1 VTSECSTVS
10 EQLVADDASS
20 GVAQRLARLLDG
32 AGLHDLAT
40 AADEET
46 KRLRTGVCTLA
57 VVGEFKRGK
66 STLINALIGADLF
79 PVGALPLTAVGTR
92 AEFGESVSAVVEF
105 LDCRRE
111 AIDPAAMAD
120 YATERGNPANQQR
133 VSAVTVTTPSP
144 LLRAP
149 LCLIDTPGIG
159 SAFADVSGTARTLLG
174 QADAAFVVLSAEQ
187 PASRRELEFV
197 REVIASGAS
206 TFVVENKID
215 LVPPSE
221 RAAVLGFVREQLRD
235 VGSEGAPLFP
245 LSSVDARHAQRRGD
259 RGALDASG
267 LPALEQALM
276 AFGAHEGP
284 AAVTRGARRR
294 LLQLVD
300 QALARLELERRSGP
314 LVHQWQGERRAQV
327 RRRLNVVLF
336 RDMLDGK
343 DRVAAAEED
352 IALRLACLGS
362 ESDIWHRLDGALN
375 GLRPERWRPARH
387 WAAHLEARV
396 RHTLDDSVNEWSD
409 AERATLAAAATEST
423 AAWRFRAVE
432 LLVPIVGPIEPP
444 APPAIDFLP
453 PFLALP
459 PTRLTRPF
467 LLPGKLALWQ
477 ARWRARQWLR
487 NTLPAML
494 EARRT
499 AVAAS
504 VAAALRAAEERFHKQ
519 LEALAES
526 AADKAPVRAPVAAGN
541 DAVTAELR
549 RLRAAL
555 KEEGDGR

>member
-1 VTSECSTVS
+1 VS
-10 EQLVADDASS
+10 SRTNILKRAVANDAPSS
-20 GVAQRLARLLDG
+20 VAQRLARLLDG
-32 AGLHDLAT
+32 ASLHDLAT

-46 KRLRTGVCTLA
+46 KRLRASVCTLA

-66 STLINALIGADLF
+66 STLINALLGADLF

-92 AEFGESVSAVVEF
+92 AEFGESVSAAVEF
-105 LDCRRE
+105 LDGRRE
-111 AIDPAAMAD
+111 AITPAAIAD
-120 YATERGNPANQQR
+120 YATERGNPGNQQR

-159 SAFADVSGTARTLLG
+159 SAFADVSGTARGLLG
-174 QADAAFVVLSAEQ
+174 QADAALVVLSAEQ

-206 TFVVENKID
+206 TLVVENKID

-245 LSSVDARHAQRRGD
+245 VSSVDARHAQRRGD

-300 QALARLELERRSGP
+300 QALARVELERRSGP
-314 LVHQWQGERRAQV
+314 LVRQWQGERQAQV
-327 RRRLNVVLF
+327 RQRLNVVLF
-336 RDMLDGK
+336 RDLLDGK
-343 DRVAAAEED
+343 DRVAAAAED
-352 IALRLACLGS
+352 IAVRLACLGS
-362 ESDIWHRLDGALN
+362 EWDLWHRLDGALN
-375 GLRPERWRPARH
+375 GSRPERWRPARH
-387 WAAHLEARV
+387 RAAQLEARV
-396 RHTLDDSVNEWSD
+396 RHTLDDSVNQWSD
-409 AERATLAAAATEST
+409 AERATLAAAAAELTT
-423 AAWRFRAVE
+423 AWRSRAIA
-432 LLVPIVGPIEPP
+432 LLVPIVGPVELP
-444 APPAIDFLP
+444 ASPAIDFRLP
-453 PFLALP
+453 LLALP
-459 PTRLTRPF
+459 SSRLTRPF
-467 LLPGKLALWQ
+467 LLPGKLGWWQ
-477 ARWRARQWLR
+477 ARRRAQQWMR
-487 NTLPAML
+487 STLPAML
-494 EARRT
+494 EARRA

-504 VAAALRAAEERFHKQ
+504 VAAALQEAEERFHKQ

-526 AADKAPVRAPVAAGN
+526 AADKTPVRAPVAAGN
-541 DAVTAELR
+541 DAVTTEMR

-555 KEEGDGR
+555 TEEGDGR

>member
-1 VTSECSTVS
+1 M
-10 EQLVADDASS
+10 
-20 GVAQRLARLLDG
+20 LDG

-46 KRLRTGVCTLA
+46 KRLRTGVCTVA

-66 STLINALIGADLF
+66 STLINALLGADLF

-105 LDCRRE
+105 LDGRRE
-111 AIDPAAMAD
+111 AIDPAAIAD
-120 YATERGNPANQQR
+120 YATERGNPGNQQR
-133 VSAVTVTTPSP
+133 VSAMTVTTPSR

-174 QADAAFVVLSAEQ
+174 QADAALVVLSAEQ

-221 RAAVLGFVREQLRD
+221 RAAVLAFVREQLRE
-235 VGSEGAPLFP
+235 VGSEGAPLFAV
-245 LSSVDARHAQRRGD
+245 SSVDARQAQRGGD

-276 AFGAHEGP
+276 AFGAHEG
-284 AAVTRGARRR
+284 AAAATRGARRR
-294 LLQLVD
+294 LLQLAN
-300 QALARLELERRSGP
+300 QALARVELERRSGP
-314 LVHQWQGERRAQV
+314 LVRQWQGERRAQV

-336 RDMLDGK
+336 RDLLDGK
-343 DRVAAAEED
+343 NRVAAVAED
-352 IALRLACLGS
+352 IALRLVCLGS
-362 ESDIWHRLDGALN
+362 ESDIWHCLDGALN
-375 GLRPERWRPARH
+375 GSRPERWRPARH

-396 RHTLDDSVNEWSD
+396 RHTLDDSINQWSD
-409 AERATLAAAATEST
+409 AERATLAVAAAELTT
-423 AAWRFRAVE
+423 DWRFRAIE
-432 LLVPIVGPIEPP
+432 LLVPIVGRIEPP
-444 APPAIDFLP
+444 APPTIDFRP
-453 PFLALP
+453 PLVALP

-477 ARWRARQWLR
+477 ARRRARRWLR

-494 EARRT
+494 EARRA

-504 VAAALRAAEERFHKQ
+504 VAAALQAAEERFHKQ

-526 AADKAPVRAPVAAGN
+526 AADKGAVRAPAAAGN
-541 DAVTAELR
+541 DAVTTELR

-555 KEEGDGR
+555 TEEGDGR